1 MVKTKNYVVLM
12 AAVLSICL
20 AGCEG
25 VQQFVNSTLVKPS
38 ANLKNVALKD
48 FNMQSAT
55 LLFDVEV
62 DNPYSVALP
71 LLNMD
76 YNVASGANKLFS
88 GKADLATSIPAKGR
102 QVVSL
107 PANVNYMDVIN
118 AFKGVRAGSKIPY
131 KADLGLSTNAP
142 AVGTL
147 RLPLSKAG
155 ELAVPSETDMAK
167 MLLNK
172 LTK

>member
-1 MVKTKNYVVLM
+1 
-12 AAVLSICL
+12 VLSICL
-20 AGCEG
+20 GGCEG
-25 VQQFVNSTLVKPS
+25 VQQVLNKVQKPDAS
-38 ANLKNVALKD
+38 LKNVALKD
-48 FNMQSAT
+48 FNLQSAT

-76 YNVASGANKLFS
+76 YNVASGTNKLFS
-88 GKADLATSIPAKGR
+88 GKADLATSIPAKGK

-107 PANVNYMDVIN
+107 PASVNYMDVIN
-118 AFKGVRAGSKIPY
+118 AFKGVSPGSKIPY

-142 AVGTL
+142 ALGTI
-147 RLPLSKAG
+147 RLPLNKTG
-155 ELAVPSETDMAK
+155 ELAVPSEADMAK

-172 LTK
+172 LSK